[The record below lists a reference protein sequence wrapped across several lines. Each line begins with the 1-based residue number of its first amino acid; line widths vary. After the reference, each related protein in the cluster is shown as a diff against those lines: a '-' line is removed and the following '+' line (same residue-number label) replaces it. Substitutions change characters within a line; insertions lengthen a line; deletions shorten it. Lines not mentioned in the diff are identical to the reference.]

1 MTFTCL
7 FISDRLHLE
16 GGIADKP
23 LSISFSKSRLIY
35 STTPP
40 GFWTGWATVVVLSI
54 RLHQREEVVLV
65 ELISQDHVLASNQVS
80 LVVLVHFGSIHGAPV
95 VP

>member
-16 GGIADKP
+16 GSIADKP
-23 LSISFSKSRLIY
+23 FSVSFSKSRLIY

-40 GFWTGWATVVVLSI
+40 GFWTAWATVVFLNI
-54 RLHQREEVVLV
+54 HLHQREEVVLV
-65 ELISQDHVLASNQVS
+65 ELISQDHVLADDQVS
-80 LVVLVHFGSIHGAPV
+80 LVVLVHLGSQHGAPM